1 MSPTPTHPLRAVA
14 MLLALAGLLASAAV
28 QALDPSKAFNH
39 YVINSW
45 SIGEGLPQISVQA
58 ITQDRQGYI
67 WVGTQSGV
75 ARFDGV
81 RFTTFKPETTPEL
94 PGVWTRSLLAD
105 KEGRV
110 WIGTYKGLA
119 VWQDGSFRSVPA
131 ADAAHYPVLDIFA
144 IIETPEGI
152 SVATGSGVVD
162 VRGHGLVRRD
172 GSPSA
177 AQALLP
183 RPEGLWVGS
192 LGGVYVMEPGNQQ
205 HFLPLPPEA
214 ASAAVTRLAEAQDRL
229 WAGTSLG
236 LYVREGD
243 GWRAAT
249 DVEGMRN
256 APITMLLEDRAHN
269 LWVGS
274 NTGLARFRDGT
285 LTEFVS
291 NDSPSAFKGVI
302 GAYEDREGNLWLG
315 SQWEGVARVWNG
327 WTRRFSS
334 AEGLDE
340 RIVWSVSRAP
350 DGRIW
355 TGTMNGLSVLEN
367 GRFHQVLRGDQLPH
381 PHAYNVL
388 AEADRVWI
396 GTRRGLV
403 VWRDGKLESP
413 PVFAPM
419 ASAQING
426 IVADSHGVHWFP
438 TSDGLFKLEGD
449 HLVRYGQAQGLKD
462 PRVRQ
467 VHELRDGRMLVGT
480 QAGLYLLA
488 DGKLREIGL
497 DAGLPPG
504 LDVTALYESPGGEWV
519 IGALSERAYAFDGRR
534 WSTLDPE
541 HGVPPNAPFFIT
553 EDSKGNLW
561 IAGIRGITRVPMP
574 EVRALL
580 RGQRHSVHAEMVLNE
595 RGDRMAGQ
603 QGFCCNGA
611 GNEKGFIDHDVLWLP
626 TRDGVVALDT
636 AGVVKNPVAPNV
648 AIERMQAQERWTD
661 VSRVGRV
668 ELPAEARDVAFEFTA
683 LSFQDPTSV
692 LLRYRLKGYDPQWR
706 DLKVVSP
713 RSVNYTNLPA
723 GEYSFEVMAANNA
736 GVWNPRPARL
746 AFGIKPHFHE
756 TGMFYTLLSAL
767 VLALLYAGWRQQR
780 ISHLRQRTLLEHQV
794 AERTQELHAV
804 NIQLEHAAQ
813 ADLLTG
819 LRNRRYLANQV
830 PVDLS
835 YYAREQARIGVAAGE
850 RTLLF
855 ALVDVDAFQK
865 INDEYG
871 LRAGD
876 RVLQQFAQLMTRM
889 VRTGDYVVR
898 WGGEKFLLVFRPVPR
913 RHVPSLG
920 ERIRRNVEQHAFDVG
935 GGDPI
940 TLTCSVG
947 LAEYPLSHEG
957 GDRIGWEEVVELAEA
972 ALRWV
977 KLNGR
982 DGWAQLMP
990 TTPSELASL
999 LPRLPLETQALI
1011 DAGRLTLLSSRTPR
1025 PGG

>member
-1 MSPTPTHPLRAVA
+1 LSPTPTHRFLLTA
-14 MLLALAGLLASAAV
+14 LLALAGLFGSGPAA
-28 QALDPSKAFNH
+28 ALDPTKSFNH
-39 YVINSW
+39 YVVNSW
-45 SIGEGLPQISVQA
+45 SIREGLPQISVQA
-58 ITQDRQGYI
+58 ITQDQHGYI

-81 RFTTFKPETTPEL
+81 RFTTYKPETTPEL
-94 PGVWTRSLLAD
+94 PGVWVRSLLAD

-119 VWQDGSFRSVPA
+119 VWQEGAFRGVPA
-131 ADAAHYPVLDIFA
+131 VDSAHYPVLDIFA
-144 IIETPEGI
+144 IVETPEGI
-152 SVATGSGVVD
+152 TVATGSGVFD
-162 VRGHGLVRRD
+162 VHGRALVRRA

-183 RPEGLWVGS
+183 RSDGLWVGS
-192 LGGVYVMEPGNQQ
+192 LGGVYLMGADGQQ
-205 HFLPLPPEA
+205 RFLPLPAEV
-214 ASAAVTRLAEAQDRL
+214 ASAAVTKLAEAQGRI

-236 LYVREGD
+236 LYVREGED
-243 GWRAAT
+243 WRAAT
-249 DVEGMRN
+249 DLEGLRN

-274 NTGLARFRDGT
+274 NTGLARFREGA
-285 LTEFVS
+285 LSEYIP
-291 NDSPSAFKGVI
+291 NESPSAFKGVI
-302 GAYEDREGNLWLG
+302 GGYEDREGNLWLG
-315 SQWEGVARVWNG
+315 SQWEGVARIWNG
-327 WTRRFSS
+327 WTRRYSD
-334 AEGLDE
+334 AEGLTE
-340 RIVWSVSRAP
+340 RIVWSVSRDP
-350 DGRIW
+350 QGRIW

-367 GRFHQVLRGDQLPH
+367 GRFRLVLRGDQLPH
-381 PHAYNVL
+381 PHAYNVF

-413 PVFAPM
+413 PLFAPM

-426 IVADSHGVHWFP
+426 IVLDSHGVRWFP
-438 TSDGLFKLEGD
+438 TSDGLFRLEGER
-449 HLVRYGQAQGLKD
+449 LVRYGQAQGLKD

-480 QAGLYLLA
+480 QAGLYLLEN
-488 DGKLREIGL
+488 GKLREIGL

-519 IGALSERAYAFDGRR
+519 VGALSERVYAFDGKR
-534 WSTLDPE
+534 WTVLGPE
-541 HGVPPNAPFFIT
+541 LGFPSNAPFFIT
-553 EDSKGNLW
+553 EDSRGTLW
-561 IAGIRGITRVPMP
+561 IAGIRGITRVPMAQLRQLLHGR
-574 EVRALL
+574 RA
-580 RGQRHSVHAEMVLNE
+580 RVDAEMVLNE

-611 GNEKGFIDHDVLWLP
+611 GNEKGFIDRDVLWLP

-636 AGVVKNPVAPNV
+636 AGVKKNPVPPEV
-648 AIERMQAQERWTD
+648 AIERMQAQERWRD
-661 VSRVGRV
+661 VSREGRV

-723 GEYSFEVMAANNA
+723 GDYSFEVMAANNA

-746 AFGIKPHFHE
+746 AFSIKPHFHE
-756 TGMFYTLLSAL
+756 TGVFYALLGAL
-767 VLALLYAGWRQQR
+767 LLALLYAGWRQQR
-780 ISHLRQRTLLEHQV
+780 ISHLRQRTLLEHQG

-804 NIQLEHAAQ
+804 NMQLEHASQ

-835 YYAREQARIGVAAGE
+835 YYAREQTRTGAAAGE

-855 ALVDVDAFQK
+855 ALVDIDRFQR
-865 INDEYG
+865 INDDYG

-889 VRTGDYVVR
+889 VRNGDYVVR

-920 ERIRRNVEQHAFDVG
+920 ERIRRSVEQHAFDVG
-935 GGDPI
+935 SGEHL

-957 GDRIGWEEVVELAEA
+957 GDRIGWEEVVEMAEA
-972 ALRWV
+972 ALHWV

-990 TTPSELASL
+990 TTPAELAAL
-999 LPRLPLETQALI
+999 LPRLPLETQALL
-1011 DAGRLTLLSSRTPR
+1011 DSGRLTLLSSKTPR